1 MKTKEIQPKD
11 LWEHNKRKEVGEFIQ
26 SQSKLQSSERKLRNE
41 MLAIQFKIE
50 DYINSDKATR
60 KLQVLDFVKM
70 YLKVLNIT
78 QKRLAVL
85 FEMQDSNL
93 HKYLVGERKLNA
105 AMLLKLS
112 AFSHLSPKYWLLIE
126 VKNELL
132 EITKEQQENPVY
144 EKYDYRNLLVAEE

>member
-1 MKTKEIQPKD
+1 MKTKEIHPNG
-11 LWEHNKRKEVGEFIQ
+11 LWDDPKRKAIGEFIHT
-26 SQSKLQSSERKLRNE
+26 QSKLQSQERKLKNE
-41 MLAIQFKIE
+41 LLSIQFKME

-60 KLQVLDFVKM
+60 KMQVLDFVKM

-105 AMLLKLS
+105 SMLLKLS

-126 VKNELL
+126 VRNELM